1 MDSIR
6 LRDLEFSYRKDSPE
20 LFGGLSYDFEPGKIT
35 ALTGVSGRGKST
47 LLYIVGLLLTPRK
60 GDIVFGDR
68 SMTRLNDRELSRFR
82 AKHIGFVFQ
91 NAELNPGLRI
101 IDSVCEPGFYAGKS
115 FAEQRG
121 EAEELLTRFGL
132 SEVADHRPGEISGGQ
147 AQRVALCRA
156 LVNNPVLILADEPTG
171 NLDAANTDLVFDTL
185 ESAASEGK
193 TVIIATHEKDVVERA
208 HEVLEL

>member
-1 MDSIR
+1 
-6 LRDLEFSYRKDSPE
+6 
-20 LFGGLSYDFEPGKIT
+20 
-35 ALTGVSGRGKST
+35 
-47 LLYIVGLLLTPRK
+47 
-60 GDIVFGDR
+60 
-68 SMTRLNDRELSRFR
+68 MTRLNDRELSRFR

-101 IDSVCEPGFYAGKS
+101 IDSVCEPGFYSGKS
-115 FAEQRG
+115 LAEQRA
-121 EAEELLTRFGL
+121 EAGELLTRFGL

-171 NLDAANTDLVFDTL
+171 NLDAANTDLVLDTL